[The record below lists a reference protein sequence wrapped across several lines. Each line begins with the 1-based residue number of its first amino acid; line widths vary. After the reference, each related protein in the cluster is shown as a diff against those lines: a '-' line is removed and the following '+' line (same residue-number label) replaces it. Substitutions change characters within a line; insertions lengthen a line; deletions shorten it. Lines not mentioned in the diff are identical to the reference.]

1 LRAPRRWCILSPVEV
16 ETTRQPDLTMPATL
30 TTEDARLLDKIRYF
44 GYVEYQV
51 LHGDEQERADRL
63 ERAGVLR
70 FWRQFVE
77 VAT

>member
-1 LRAPRRWCILSPVEV
+1 VEV
-16 ETTRQPDLTMPATL
+16 ETTRFSDLTMTATL

-51 LHGDEQERADRL
+51 LGGDEQERADRL

-77 VAT
+77 VAA